1 MKGLFSELSISNLAN
16 LIGKA
21 ILLPRARV
29 WLVLTAAV
37 SVGSWNM
44 LDPKDIQSIYIATN
58 TVVYHFQKWP
68 SLHTNHIHDL
78 LKYTVISIST
88 SILGTLYR
96 CCLLFCQFIP
106 NSGKPFFMKML
117 YLSSGHLVIAFSF
130 SSVLSTACLVSDG
143 HLVFQQQQQLDSQR
157 YLATQIITHGWRP

>member
-1 MKGLFSELSISNLAN
+1 LKGLFSELSISNLAN

-88 SILGTLYR
+88 SILGTLCR
-96 CCLLFCQFIP
+96 CWLFFFQFFQL
-106 NSGKPFFMKML
+106 GKTVFMKML